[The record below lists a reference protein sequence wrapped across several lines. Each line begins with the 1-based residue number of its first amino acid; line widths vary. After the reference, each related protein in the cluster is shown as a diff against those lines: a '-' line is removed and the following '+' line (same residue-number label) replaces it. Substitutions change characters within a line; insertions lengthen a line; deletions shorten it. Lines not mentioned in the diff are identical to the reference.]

1 VYINDMAISSTQQT
15 YQGIAVGAFGST
27 IITGTAI
34 YTGNWAAIRTL
45 DSSFTFSGATRTS
58 NVTNDSYFSGKTF
71 SVPAE
76 IVGNFTGIQLSSGS
90 CIAIKGI

>member
-1 VYINDMAISSTQQT
+1 MALSSSPQT

-45 DSSFTFSGATRTS
+45 DSGFTFSGATKTS
-58 NVTNDSYFSGKTF
+58 NVDNDSYFSGKTF
-71 SVPAE
+71 SVLAE
-76 IVGNFTGIQLSSGS
+76 IVGNFTGIQLFSGS
-90 CIAIKGI
+90 CIAIKAV

>member
-1 VYINDMAISSTQQT
+1 MSSNIITFLGT
-15 YQGIAVGAFGST
+15 SVAAFGST

-45 DSSFTFSGATRTS
+45 DSGFTFNAGTKTS
-58 NVTNDSYFSGKTF
+58 NIVNDIYFNGKTF
-71 SVPAE
+71 SAPTE

-90 CIAIKGI
+90 CIAIKSI

>member
-1 VYINDMAISSTQQT
+1 MALSSSPQT

-45 DSSFTFSGATRTS
+45 DSGFTFSSATRTF
-58 NVTNDSYFSGKTF
+58 NVDNDSYFSGKTF

-90 CIAIKGI
+90 CIAIKAV

>member
-1 VYINDMAISSTQQT
+1 MALSSSPQT

-45 DSSFTFSGATRTS
+45 DSGFTFSGATKTS
-58 NVTNDSYFSGKTF
+58 NVANDSYFSGKTF

-76 IVGNFTGIQLSSGS
+76 IVGNFTGIQLFSGS
-90 CIAIKGI
+90 CIAIKAV

>member
-1 VYINDMAISSTQQT
+1 MAISSTQQT

-27 IITGTAI
+27 IITGTAV
-34 YTGNWAAIRTL
+34 YTGNWAAIRSL
-45 DSSFTFSGATRTS
+45 DSGFIFGAGTKTS
-58 NVTNDSYFSGKTF
+58 NVTNDSYFNGKTF
-71 SVPAE
+71 SAPTE

>member
-1 VYINDMAISSTQQT
+1 MALSSSPQT

-45 DSSFTFSGATRTS
+45 DSGFIFNAGTKTS
-58 NVTNDSYFSGKTF
+58 NVDNDSYFNGKTF
-71 SVPAE
+71 AAPTE

-90 CIAIKGI
+90 CIAIKAV